1 MGEILK
7 YVAYATLIMLILAI
21 AIPLLWLVVKLA
33 VLVFGSM
40 FSGIMIAGSNLLWVL
55 IIIASI
61 IVIVCCISN

>member
-7 YVAYATLIMLILAI
+7 FVAYATLIMLILAI

-40 FSGIMIAGSNLLWVL
+40 FGGIMIAGGNLLWVL
-55 IIIASI
+55 IIIVSI